1 MIKRYSDHAANER
14 TFLAWVRTAIA
25 VMAFGFVIERFDLF
39 LQVAAPQLA
48 LRQVAPHGQ
57 MIANLAGLA
66 FIGIGVV
73 MIVAAGFRFVKT
85 AKDIETED
93 AVPSPGERSDLAL
106 AALLV
111 LLGLAL
117 FLYLSRAVLPAL

>member
-48 LRQVAPHGQ
+48 PRQAAPHSQ
-57 MIANLAGLA
+57 MIANMAGLA

-73 MIVAAGFRFVKT
+73 TIVVAGFRFRKT
-85 AKDIETED
+85 TKDIESED